1 MKKSLGLREDVFL
14 EALVSSSGLTESSK
28 QNGNTSAQRYYS
40 SKMTDLSTAY
50 QRKTHREHI
59 LDLPDTYIGS
69 VTTAPEDVYLRENET
84 FEAAT
89 IPVNPG
95 FYKLIDELLVNA
107 HDQVV
112 RLRSRQSTNP
122 VKTIEITCTAE
133 AFSIKNDGEPIDVAE
148 HPEHK
153 TWIPQMIFGE
163 LLTSTNYDKNEKK
176 LVGGKNGYG
185 VKLVNI
191 FARQMVVTVVDQPRN
206 LIYAQ
211 TFKNNMTEVGTPIV
225 RPCKQ
230 KSYVCVDW
238 TPDFAR
244 FGMTEIDEGMRRL
257 IERRVWDLAMT
268 LGKEVKVSWNGTAV
282 KCKNLTEYAKAF
294 GCETVVYETPNE
306 RWHIAVADTP
316 ADKLFSMSFVNGI
329 WTSKGGTHIDAVTNQ
344 VVAHVVEY
352 LETKKK
358 VKVKPSL
365 VKDHLAIFVTSMIE
379 NPSFTSQ
386 TKESLTTKVSAFGSS
401 YKLSDDALKKIV
413 TKLAIVPR
421 ILEAQAAKDTKENS
435 KTDGKKQSRI
445 TGIPKLDDATHAGT
459 KESAKC
465 TLILTEGDSA
475 KAMALSGLSQ
485 EQRRF
490 FGVYPLKGK
499 ILNVKDTSDSKVEQ
513 TKEIAELKK
522 IIGLTSGKKY
532 TDVKDL
538 RYGSVMIMTDQD
550 LDGSHIRGLLIN
562 LFHELWHE
570 LIAIPGFLTYM
581 ATPIVKAHKNKEH
594 RTFYSQYEY
603 EQWRAGEGAKGWK
616 VKYYKGLGTSTRD
629 EAKDYFSKVN
639 AVKFDYD
646 EKSDKSIDL
655 AFNKQR
661 ADDRKEWLKSYDHT
675 VLVPAGNRVP
685 YDDFIHK
692 DLIHFSYY
700 NLERSIPNMMDGLKT
715 SQRKI
720 LYAAFKRNLTAEI
733 RVAQFAGYVSEHT
746 GYHHG
751 EASLNETI
759 VGMAQ
764 DFMGSNNIPWLVP
777 QGQFGTRI
785 QGGKDAA
792 SPRYIHTYLQ
802 PRIRKIVREEDFEIL
817 KYRDDDG
824 LPVEPEWYA
833 PVLPMLLVN
842 GARGIGTGY
851 STYIPPCDPKVIK
864 DKLMRKIQAGHPLR
878 SDTYP
883 LVPYFEGFKGTYTA
897 DGVVGVYRKEKDDF
911 VVTELPPGTWT
922 SDYREWLEKE
932 LAEGRIKDFTD
943 TSTDQDINIR
953 IKGIDEKVLV
963 KSLTE
968 KVKTTNMHAFNSQGV
983 ITKYETLTDI
993 LCEFWG
999 VRINLYETRREHQ
1012 IKTLRA
1018 KLPYH
1023 VNVVRFIRDQIQDE
1037 PEVVLK
1043 KKSLKECDDILG
1055 EHEYQHID
1063 GSYEYIM
1070 RLPVSA
1076 FTSEKIAKHEKDMAD
1091 LKTEIARLEN
1101 TNAERMWLADLEAV

>member
-1 MKKSLGLREDVFL
+1 MEFL
-14 EALVSSSGLTESSK
+14 EVLYAQLLLYVQYVQRVHSFLCKTEVK
-28 QNGNTSAQRYYS
+28 ILRYRTLPTR
-40 SKMTDLSTAY
+40 KMTDLSTAY

-69 VTTAPEDVYLRENET
+69 VTTASEEVFLRKDDS
-84 FEAAT
+84 FEATT

-122 VKTIEITCTAE
+122 VKNIDIDCNATL
-133 AFSIKNDGEPIDVAE
+133 FSIKNDGEPIDVAE

-191 FARQMVVTVVDQPRN
+191 FANEMVVTVLDQPRG
-206 LIYAQ
+206 LKYKQ
-211 TFKNNMTEVGTPIV
+211 TFRKNMTEVEKPIV
-225 RPCKQ
+225 IPNKG
-230 KSYVCVDW
+230 KSSVQVIW
-238 TPDFAR
+238 TPDFKR
-244 FGMTEIDEGMRRL
+244 FGMQSIDDGMMRL

-268 LGKEVKVSWNGTAV
+268 LGKEVKVTWNGTPV

-294 GCETVVYETPNE
+294 GCDPVIYETPNE
-306 RWHIAVADTP
+306 RWHIAIADSP
-316 ADKLFSMSFVNGI
+316 VDKSFSMSFVNGI
-329 WTSKGGTHIDAVTNQ
+329 WTSKGGTHVDGITNQ
-344 VVAHVVEY
+344 VVAHIVEY

-365 VKDHLAIFVTSMIE
+365 VREHLAVFVTSMIE

-386 TKESLTTKVSAFGSS
+386 TKETLTTKASAFGSS
-401 YKLSDDALKKIV
+401 FKLSDDTLKKIV
-413 TKLAIVPR
+413 TKLAIVPKL
-421 ILEAQAAKDTKENS
+421 LEAQSAKDAKDNS

-445 TGIPKLDDATHAGT
+445 TGIPKLDDAVSAGT
-459 KESAKC
+459 KDSAKC

-485 EQRRF
+485 EQRKF

-499 ILNVKDTSDSKVEQ
+499 VLNVKDTSDAKVEH

-538 RYGSVMIMTDQD
+538 RYGSIMIMTDQD

-581 ATPIVKAHKNKEH
+581 ATPIVKANKGKES
-594 RTFYSQYEY
+594 RIFYSQYEY
-603 EQWRAGEGAKGWK
+603 EQWRAGEGSKGWK

-639 AVKFDYD
+639 AVRFDYD
-646 EKSDKSIDL
+646 DKADKSIDL

-661 ADDRKEWLKSYDHT
+661 ADDRKEWLKGYDRT
-675 VLVPAGNRVP
+675 ALIPTGNRVP

-700 NLERSIPNMMDGLKT
+700 NLERSIPSVMDGLKT

-720 LYAAFKRNLTAEI
+720 LYAAFKRNLTQEI

-802 PRIRKIVREEDFEIL
+802 PRVRKLVPEDDFAVL

-833 PVLPMLLVN
+833 PVLPMLLIN

-864 DKLMRKIQAGHPLR
+864 HMLTRKIVAGTPLK
-878 SDTYP
+878 STT
-883 LVPYFEGFKGTYTA
+883 LVPYFEGFKGTYTE
-897 DGVVGVYRKEKDDF
+897 DGVVGVYRKEKDEF

-922 SDYREWLEKE
+922 ADYREWLEKE
-932 LAEGRIKDFTD
+932 LAEGHIKDFSD
-943 TSTDQDINIR
+943 TSTDQQINIR
-953 IKGIDEKVLV
+953 IKGIDEKALV

-968 KVKTTNMHAFNSQGV
+968 KIRTTNMHAFNHKGV
-983 ITKYETLTDI
+983 ITKYDTLNDI
-993 LCEFWG
+993 LNEFWS
-999 VRINLYETRREHQ
+999 VRLNLYETRRQHQ
-1012 IKTLRA
+1012 IKVL
-1018 KLPYH
+1018 KEKMPYH
-1023 VNVVRFIRDQIQDE
+1023 KNVVRFIRDQIQEE
-1037 PEVVLK
+1037 PEVNLK
-1043 KKSLKECDDILG
+1043 KKTLKECDDILG

-1076 FTSEKIAKHEKDMAD
+1076 FTAEKVAKHEKDMED
-1091 LKTEIARLEN
+1091 LLAEISRLEN
-1101 TNAERMWLADLEAV
+1101 TNAEKLWLADLEQV

>member
-1 MKKSLGLREDVFL
+1 
-14 EALVSSSGLTESSK
+14 
-28 QNGNTSAQRYYS
+28 
-40 SKMTDLSTAY
+40 MTDLSTAY

-69 VTTAPEDVYLRENET
+69 VTTTNEEVFLRDEDGFKAE
-84 FEAAT
+84 T

-122 VKTIEITCTAE
+122 VKNIDIDCNATL
-133 AFSIKNDGEPIDVAE
+133 FSIKNDGEPIDVAE

-191 FARQMVVTVVDQPRN
+191 FADEMVVTVVDQPRG
-206 LIYAQ
+206 LKYKQ
-211 TFKNNMTEVGTPIV
+211 RFRKNMTEIEKPIV
-225 RPCKQ
+225 TENKG
-230 KSYVCVDW
+230 KSSVQVIW
-238 TPDFAR
+238 TPDFKR
-244 FGMTEIDEGMRRL
+244 FGMQSIDSGMMRL

-268 LGKEVKVSWNGTAV
+268 LGKEVKVTLNGTTV
-282 KCKNLTEYAKAF
+282 KCKNLTDYAKGF
-294 GCETVVYETPNE
+294 GCDPVLYETPNE
-306 RWHIAVADTP
+306 RWHIAVADSP
-316 ADKLFSMSFVNGI
+316 VDKQFSMSFVNGI
-329 WTSKGGTHIDAVTNQ
+329 WTSKGGTHVDAVTNQ
-344 VVAHVVEY
+344 VVGHIVDY

-365 VKDHLAIFVTSMIE
+365 VKDHLAVFITSMIE

-386 TKESLTTKVSAFGSS
+386 TKETLTTKASAFGSS
-401 YKLSDDALKKIV
+401 PKLSEEFLKKV
-413 TKLAIVPR
+413 VSKLAIVPKL
-421 ILEAQAAKDTKENS
+421 LEAQSAKDAKDNS

-445 TGIPKLDDATHAGT
+445 TGIPKLDDAISAGT
-459 KESAKC
+459 KDSAKC

-485 EQRRF
+485 EQRKF

-499 ILNVKDTSDSKVEQ
+499 VLNVKDTSDAKVEQ

-522 IIGLTSGKKY
+522 ILGLTSGKKY

-538 RYGSVMIMTDQD
+538 RYGSIMIMTDQD

-570 LIAIPGFLTYM
+570 LIAIPGFITYM
-581 ATPIVKAHKNKEH
+581 ATPIVKAHKVRGGAKGDVET
-594 RTFYSQYEY
+594 RVFYSQYEY
-603 EQWRAGEGAKGWK
+603 EQWREGEGAKGWK

-639 AVKFDYD
+639 AVRFDYD
-646 EKSDKSIDL
+646 DNSDKSIDL

-661 ADDRKEWLKSYDHT
+661 ADDRKEWLRGYDRT
-675 VLVPAGNRVP
+675 SLIPSGNHIP

-700 NLERSIPNMMDGLKT
+700 NLERSIPNVMDGLKT

-720 LYAAFKRNLTAEI
+720 LYAAFKRNLTQEI

-759 VGMAQ
+759 IGMAQ

-802 PRIRKIVREEDFEIL
+802 PRIRKIVCEEDFPIL

-833 PVLPMLLVN
+833 PVLPMLLIN

-851 STYIPPCDPKVIK
+851 STYIPQCNPKVIK
-864 DKLMRKIQAGHPLR
+864 DIIVDHLKNNTSLSAKPL
-878 SDTYP
+878 T
-883 LVPYFEGFKGTYTA
+883 PYFEGFKGTYTEE
-897 DGVVGVYRKEKDDF
+897 GVMGVFKKVKDDYI
-911 VVTELPPGTWT
+911 VSELPPGTWT
-922 SDYREWLEKE
+922 ADYREWLEKE
-932 LAEGRIKDFTD
+932 LTEGRIKDFTD
-943 TSTDQDINIR
+943 TSTDQQINIV
-953 IKGIDEKVLV
+953 IKGIDEKVLA

-968 KVKTTNMHAFNSQGV
+968 KVKTTNMHAFNHKGI
-983 ITKYETLTDI
+983 ITKYATLNDI
-993 LCEFWG
+993 LEEFVM
-999 VRINLYETRREHQ
+999 VRRGLYEDRRRHQ
-1012 IKTLRA
+1012 LGVIA
-1018 KLPYH
+1018 DKLPYH
-1023 VNVVRFIRDQIQDE
+1023 ENVVRFIKDQISDK
-1037 PEVVLK
+1037 PKVVLK
-1043 KKSLKECDDILG
+1043 KKSLKECDEILKQNQY
-1055 EHEYQHID
+1055 ELIND
-1063 GSYEYIM
+1063 SYDYILS
-1070 RLPVSA
+1070 LPVSA
-1076 FTSEKIAKHEKDMAD
+1076 FTLEKIKKHEDDRINLKVQQED
-1091 LKTEIARLEN
+1091 LEKTTWRE
-1101 TNAERMWLADLEAV
+1101 MWLADLEVV

>member
-1 MKKSLGLREDVFL
+1 M
-14 EALVSSSGLTESSK
+14 A
-28 QNGNTSAQRYYS
+28 
-40 SKMTDLSTAY
+40 DLSTAY

-69 VTTAPEDVYLRENET
+69 VTTANEEVFLREGEE
-84 FEAAT
+84 FKAAP
-89 IPVNPG
+89 ISLNPG

-122 VKTIEITCTAE
+122 VKNIEITCSGTG
-133 AFSIKNDGEPIDVAE
+133 FQIKNDGEPIDVAE

-191 FARQMVVTVVDQPRN
+191 FAHEMKVTVVDQPRG
-206 LIYAQ
+206 LTYTQ
-211 TFKNNMTEVGTPIV
+211 TFRNNMTVVEPPRVATS
-225 RPCKQ
+225 KA
-230 KSYVCVDW
+230 KSSVCVQW
-238 TPDFAR
+238 EPDFAR
-244 FGMTEIDEGMRRL
+244 FGMKGIDDGMQRL

-268 LGKEVKVSWNGTAV
+268 LGKEVKVTFNGTVV

-294 GCETVVYETPNE
+294 GCDPVIYETPNE
-306 RWHIAVADTP
+306 RWHIAIADSP
-316 ADKLFSMSFVNGI
+316 VDKSFSMSFVNGI
-329 WTSKGGTHIDAVTNQ
+329 WTSKGGTHVDGVTNQ
-344 VVAHVVEY
+344 VVNHIVEY

-358 VKVKPSL
+358 VKVKPSM
-365 VKDHLAIFVTSMIE
+365 VRDNLAVFVTAMIE

-386 TKESLTTKVSAFGSS
+386 TKETLTTKSGSFGSGFR
-401 YKLSDDALKKIV
+401 LSDETLKKIV
-413 TKLAIVPR
+413 TKLAIVPKL
-421 ILEAQAAKDTKENS
+421 LEAQSAKDAKENS

-445 TGIPKLDDATHAGT
+445 TGIPKLDDAVQAGT

-485 EQRRF
+485 EQRKF

-499 ILNVKDTSDSKVEQ
+499 VLNVKDTSDAKVEH

-538 RYGSVMIMTDQD
+538 RYGSIMIMTDQD

-581 ATPIVKAHKNKEH
+581 ATPIVKANKGKEN
-594 RTFYSQYEY
+594 RMFYSQYEY
-603 EQWRAGEGAKGWK
+603 EQWRVGEGSKGWK

-639 AVKFDYD
+639 AVRFDYD
-646 EKSDKSIDL
+646 EKADKSIDL

-661 ADDRKEWLKSYDHT
+661 ADDRKEWLKGYDRT
-675 VLVPAGNRVP
+675 ALIPTGNRVP

-700 NLERSIPNMMDGLKT
+700 NLERSIPNVMDGLKT

-802 PRIRKIVREEDFEIL
+802 PRVRKLVPEEDFAVL

-833 PVLPMLLVN
+833 PVLPMLLIN
-842 GARGIGTGY
+842 GSRGIGTGY

-864 DKLMRKIQAGHPLR
+864 KMLIAKITAGHPL
-878 SDTYP
+878 SSTK
-883 LVPYFEGFKGTYTA
+883 LVPYFEGFKGTYTE
-897 DGVVGVYRKEKDDF
+897 DGVLGDYRKEKEEF

-922 SDYREWLEKE
+922 ADYREWLEKE

-943 TSTDQDINIR
+943 TSTDQQINIR
-953 IKGIDEKVLV
+953 IKGIDEKALA

-968 KVKTTNMHAFNSQGV
+968 KVRTTNMHAFNAEGV
-983 ITKYETLTDI
+983 ITKYETLNDI
-993 LCEFWG
+993 LAEFWT
-999 VRINLYETRREHQ
+999 VRINLYETRRQHQ
-1012 IKTLRA
+1012 IKTLNE

-1023 VNVVRFIRDQIQDE
+1023 KNVVRFIRDQIQDE

-1043 KKSLKECDDILG
+1043 KKTLKECDDILG
-1055 EHEYQHID
+1055 EHEYNHVD
-1063 GSYEYIM
+1063 GSYDYIM

-1076 FTSEKIAKHEKDMAD
+1076 FTAEKVAKHEKDMENLLA
-1091 LKTEIARLEN
+1091 EINRLEN
-1101 TNAERMWLADLEAV
+1101 TNAERLWLADLEHV

>member
-1 MKKSLGLREDVFL
+1 
-14 EALVSSSGLTESSK
+14 
-28 QNGNTSAQRYYS
+28 
-40 SKMTDLSTAY
+40 MTDLSTAY

-59 LDLPDTYIGS
+59 LSLPDTYIGS
-69 VTTAPEDVYLRENET
+69 IETTQEEVFLHTADACFKPE
-84 FEAAT
+84 T
-89 IPVNPG
+89 IAVNPG

-107 HDQVV
+107 HDHAI
-112 RLRSRQSTNP
+112 RLRQKNSTDP
-122 VKTIEITCTAE
+122 VKKINILCDTNGFTIE
-133 AFSIKNDGEPIDVAE
+133 NDGEPIDVAE

-153 TWIPQMIFGE
+153 VWIPQMIFGE
-163 LLTSTNYDKNEKK
+163 LLTSTNYNKDEKK

-191 FARQMVVTVVDQPRN
+191 FAKEMKVFVHDKARKLLYEQSFED
-206 LIYAQ
+206 
-211 TFKNNMTEVGTPIV
+211 NMTKIGKPSVTTPKKKPEVLSVAIGW
-225 RPCKQ
+225 K
-230 KSYVCVDW
+230 
-238 TPDFAR
+238 PDFAR
-244 FGMTEIDEGMRRL
+244 FGMTEITADMQRL

-268 LGKEVKVSWNGTAV
+268 LGKDVKVTWNTELV
-282 KCKNLTEYAKAF
+282 KCRSLVDYAKAF
-294 GCETVVYETPNE
+294 LPEGATVVSESPND
-306 RWHIAVADTP
+306 RWTIVIADSPT
-316 ADKLFSMSFVNGI
+316 DKQFAMSFVNGI
-329 WTSKGGTHIDAVTNQ
+329 WTSKNGTHVDAITSQ
-344 VVAHVVEY
+344 VVNHVVDY

-358 VKVKPSL
+358 IKVKPGL
-365 VKDHLAIFVTSMIE
+365 VRDNLAVFVTAMIE

-386 TKESLTTKVSAFGSS
+386 TKESLTTKQSAFGSS
-401 YKLSDDALKKIV
+401 PKLSDDTLKKIV
-413 TKLAIVPR
+413 TKLNLVSTIV
-421 ILEAQAAKDTKENS
+421 EAQSAKDAKDNS

-445 TGIPKLDDATHAGT
+445 TGIPKLDDAVQAGT
-459 KESAKC
+459 KDSAKC

-485 EQRRF
+485 EQRKT

-499 ILNVKDTSDSKVEQ
+499 VLNVKDTSDSKVEQ

-532 TDVKDL
+532 ENTADL
-538 RYGSVMIMTDQD
+538 RYGSIMIMTDQD

-581 ATPIVKAHKNKEH
+581 STPIVKATRGRGGAKGDVEVKV
-594 RTFYSQYEY
+594 FYSQYEY
-603 EQWRAGEGAKGWK
+603 EQWREGEGKTGWK

-639 AVKFDYD
+639 AVKFDYTP
-646 EKSDKSIDL
+646 ESDPAIDL

-661 ADDRKEWLKSYDHT
+661 ADDRKTWLKAYDNT
-675 VLVPAGNRVP
+675 ALVPAGNMVK
-685 YDDFIHK
+685 YDEFVHK

-720 LYAAFKRNLTAEI
+720 LYAAFKRNLTQEI

-802 PRIRKIVREEDFEIL
+802 PGIRKMLPVDDFDVL

-842 GARGIGTGY
+842 GSRGIGTGY
-851 STYIPPCDPKVIK
+851 STYIPPCDPKLIK
-864 DKLMRKIQAGHPLR
+864 KMLISKIRAGHPL
-878 SDTYP
+878 SSTK
-883 LVPYFEGFKGTYTA
+883 LVPYFEGFKGTYTEE
-897 DGVVGVYRKEKDDF
+897 GVVGAYRKEKDDF

-922 SDYREWLEKE
+922 ADYREWLEKE
-932 LAEGRIKDFTD
+932 LAEGRIKDFSD
-943 TSTDQDINIR
+943 TSTDQQINIR
-953 IKGIDEKVLV
+953 IKGIEEAVLV
-963 KSLTE
+963 KSLTT
-968 KVKTTNMHAFNSQGV
+968 KIKTTNMHAFNEKGV
-983 ITKYETLTDI
+983 ITKYDTLNDI
-993 LCEFWG
+993 LTAFWT
-999 VRINLYETRREHQ
+999 VRINLYETRRAHQ
-1012 IKTLRA
+1012 IA
-1018 KLPYH
+1018 KLEKEVPYH
-1023 VNVVRFIRDQIQDE
+1023 EDIVRFIEGQCLDKPVPDLRR
-1037 PEVVLK
+1037 
-1043 KKSLKECDDILG
+1043 KSKAECEALLTEHTYTHHAEIL
-1055 EHEYQHID
+1055 
-1063 GSYEYIM
+1063 
-1070 RLPVSA
+1070 RLPISS
-1076 FTSEKIAKHEKDMAD
+1076 FTSEVMAKHRVDRESV
-1091 LKTEIARLEN
+1091 LNRLELLKG
-1101 TNAERMWLADLEAV
+1101 TTAQALWLADLESV